1 MLCMFIRV
9 DDFAYVDTLSNHSK
23 KLSKTT
29 QNFVEGSLRYDGAW
43 KSNPRVTS
51 SDPRVTSSNLTSSNP
66 RVTGSNPRVM
76 SCYPRVRRL
85 KARVATLKARV
96 GRLQRH
102 ELGD

>member
-23 KLSKTT
+23 KLSKTP

-43 KSNPRVTS
+43 KSN
-51 SDPRVTSSNLTSSNP
+51 PRVTSSNLTSSNP

-76 SCYPRVRRL
+76 SFI
-85 KARVATLKARV
+85 
-96 GRLQRH
+96 H
-102 ELGD
+102 ELEDSKHELQH

>member
-23 KLSKTT
+23 KLSKTP

-66 RVTGSNPRVM
+66 RVTGSNLTSSNPRVTGSNPRVM
-76 SCYPRVRRL
+76 SFI
-85 KARVATLKARV
+85 
-96 GRLQRH
+96 H
-102 ELGD
+102 ELEDSKHELQH